1 MDNHGIPCSAIGEWT
16 YLAPIPLT
24 HAECFRLVGT
34 PERGRHAMVSINGAP
49 AVRLA
54 CVVLDNGR
62 LLIPTGTDRALVR
75 AAAGRPLSI
84 EFTQHDHAGRPTWQ
98 VTGVGLARPMGYA
111 DRPNPLPRTTVTM
124 AMARPFENGLVVELA
139 RLTGHR
145 MLPEKA
151 TAAPDRARKSTVDRL
166 DPVGG
171 QAGTGS
177 AGRAS
182 SAATRA
188 SSDSGGS
195 SL

>member
-1 MDNHGIPCSAIGEWT
+1 MA
-16 YLAPIPLT
+16 AIPLT
-24 HAECFRLVGT
+24 HAECYRLVGT
-34 PERGRHAMVSINGAP
+34 PERGRHAMVSIDGAP

-54 CVVLDNGR
+54 CVALDNGR

-75 AAAGRPLSI
+75 AAAGRPVSI
-84 EFTQHDHAGRPTWQ
+84 EFTQHDHAGGPCWQ

-124 AMARPFENGLVVELA
+124 AMATPFENGLVVELA

-145 MLPEKA
+145 TVPETVAA
-151 TAAPDRARKSTVDRL
+151 TPDRARKSTVDIL
-166 DPVGG
+166 GPVSEVGG
-171 QAGTGS
+171 QAGTAS